1 MLIFMQTHVSEFVA
15 TVPVFVLAFWTCCAG
30 ETFELMAQEV

>member
-1 MLIFMQTHVSEFVA
+1 MLIFMQTVSEFVA
-15 TVPVFVLAFWTCCAG
+15 IVPVFVLAFWTCFAG